1 MYELVYF
8 QHLSHFSPS
17 ALIISTST
25 ESSLDKEP
33 FEVGSSSKINF
44 IEEVIQISLN
54 QLNSKLEIIFF
65 VLILK

>member
-33 FEVGSSSKINF
+33 FELELSSKINF
-44 IEEVIQISLN
+44 IEEVIQISLK
-54 QLNSKLEIIFF
+54 SIEFKT
-65 VLILK
+65 